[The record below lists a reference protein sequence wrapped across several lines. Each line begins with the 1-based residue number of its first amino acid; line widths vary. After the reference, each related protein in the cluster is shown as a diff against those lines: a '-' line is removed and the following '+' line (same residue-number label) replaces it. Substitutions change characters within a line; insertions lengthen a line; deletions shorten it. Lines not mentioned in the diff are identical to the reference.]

1 MSYNYNPK
9 VLHADEMLP
18 QMTSEG
24 FKPPFYFGGSQI
36 PTAININGV
45 MGSGFRTPY
54 RSAVV
59 EKRSIPTKGTGLGV
73 GLKTTTSKH
82 GNIRLPKSYFNK

>member
-36 PTAININGV
+36 PLALHSQMIGR
-45 MGSGFRTPY
+45 GFRAPH

-59 EKRSIPTKGTGLGV
+59 EKQKVPCKGTGLGV

-82 GNIRLPKSYFNK
+82 GNIRLPKAYFMK